1 MKAQVSLTVNEAKW
15 IIAKGLKEL
24 PLVKKALKE
33 GKILLKGGTT
43 VSAVSEELVHI
54 PLGICGRVSP
64 RGTKC
69 SKFDLDTP
77 HCILVDKGVIWD
89 IDEEKKFEASALSM
103 REEDVF
109 ITGANIFDVFGNAAM
124 MAGVPFGNFP
134 GKIIPA
140 INSEGVKIIIAV
152 GLEKLSPI
160 PVSQSIKAAGRRTI
174 ELSFGMAVGLIPI
187 CGEIIHEQKA
197 IELLADVKA
206 TPIGMGGILGAEG
219 ATTLVIEGQS
229 QEVHKIVDL
238 VKTIKGSI
246 ISGSPKSLIEC
257 ERGSI
262 GCKDDVG
269 CMYKRGLL

>member
-1 MKAQVSLTVNEAKW
+1 MKAQVSLTVNEAKR
-15 IIAKGLKEL
+15 IIAKGVREL
-24 PLVKKALKE
+24 PLVKKALEE

-43 VSAVSEELVHI
+43 VSAISEELVHL

-69 SKFDLDTP
+69 SKFNLDAP
-77 HCILVDKGVIWD
+77 HCMLIDKGIVKD
-89 IDEEKKFEASALSM
+89 IDEEERFEASALSM
-103 REEDVF
+103 GEEDVF
-109 ITGANIFDVFGNAAM
+109 ITGANIFDVLGNAAM

-160 PVSQSIKAAGRRTI
+160 PVSQSINAAGRRSI

-197 IELLADVKA
+197 IELLADVQA

-229 QEVHKIVDL
+229 QEVHKIVDI
-238 VKTIKGSI
+238 VKTIKGSN

-262 GCKDDVG
+262 GCRDDVG
-269 CMYKRGLL
+269 CMYKMKLI

>member
-1 MKAQVSLTVNEAKW
+1 
-15 IIAKGLKEL
+15 
-24 PLVKKALKE
+24 
-33 GKILLKGGTT
+33 
-43 VSAVSEELVHI
+43 
-54 PLGICGRVSP
+54 
-64 RGTKC
+64 
-69 SKFDLDTP
+69 
-77 HCILVDKGVIWD
+77 
-89 IDEEKKFEASALSM
+89 M

-262 GCKDDVG
+262 GCKDDMG